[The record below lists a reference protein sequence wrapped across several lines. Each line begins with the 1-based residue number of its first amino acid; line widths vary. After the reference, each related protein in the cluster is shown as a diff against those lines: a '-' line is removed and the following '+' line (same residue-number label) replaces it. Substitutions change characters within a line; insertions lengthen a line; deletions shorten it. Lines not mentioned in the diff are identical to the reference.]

1 MNDGLAEKFIEL
13 AINNPYIFITIA
25 LFGCIWWFL
34 SKVLTPIMYEI
45 VNMVKEAAKAI
56 TDSVERIEKAVSDTM
71 FRADKSNHELNR
83 VDKKLN
89 IIYRAV
95 DKEKV
100 YENEYE
106 SI

>member
-1 MNDGLAEKFIEL
+1 MNDGLVEKFIEL
-13 AINNPYIFITIA
+13 AISNPYIFITIA

-45 VNMVKEAAKAI
+45 VGMIKDTAKAI
-56 TDSVERIEKAVSDTM
+56 TESVERIEKAISDTM
-71 FRADKSNHELNR
+71 GRADKSNYELGR

-89 IIYRAV
+89 IIYKAV
-95 DKEKV
+95 DKERV
-100 YENEYE
+100 HESEYE